1 MQRFQKIL
9 SLMLVAVGLVSCLGP
24 RTPPGPMTWQTM
36 MVRVQRD
43 MGLRMTAQIRAAPHP
58 AAAKELLA
66 PAIHLLIRGQLYKEA
81 RRLAGTAI
89 NAFPTDPVYH
99 QLLGEAYKATLDAG
113 LGSAR
118 TQRKMDYEFDR
129 ARALSP

>member
-1 MQRFQKIL
+1 MQRFQKL
-9 SLMLVAVGLVSCLGP
+9 LGLMLVAVGLAACLGP
-24 RTPPGPMTWQTM
+24 STPPGPMTWSVM

-58 AAAKELLA
+58 AAAKDLLA
-66 PAIHLLIRGQLYKEA
+66 PAIQLLIRGQLYKEA
-81 RRLAGTAI
+81 RRMAGTAI
-89 NAFPTDPVYH
+89 NAFPNDPVYH
-99 QLLGEAYKATLDAG
+99 QLLGEAYQATINAG

-129 ARALSP
+129 ARKLSP